1 MSSTMA
7 SLAPSCASAV
17 VSASTSRPVAAPRVT
32 RTPTWDPTRESHAT
46 LSTGGGVWST
56 SRVRSVLARGW
67 NPLSVLAPPD
77 ISGDLLASVATL
89 VLKGVLREWD
99 DVSFVVDCSVMDLL
113 GGKVDG
119 VQLSGAKWVSPLNLT
134 CESLRCDVGAV
145 EIDPIALVSKQ
156 AVELRTIP
164 VGDCVVRFSA
174 IDFGNFL
181 VHPEMRRA
189 AKDAG
194 TEWGFDFDFHG
205 QGIVLKDGAVVF
217 SGTRGGGGG
226 ERCVVAMTPVGP
238 RSVEVTRVDGPC
250 GDETTSALERFFG
263 ELAIDLLGAEVRY
276 GDMVVDDARVT
287 LSLTMRVLRFPSS
300 LQGLI

>member
-1 MSSTMA
+1 MA
-7 SLAPSCASAV
+7 SLAPSRASAV

-46 LSTGGGVWST
+46 LSTGGGVGST

-145 EIDPIALVSKQ
+145 EIDPIALVSKP
-156 AVELRTIP
+156 VSYTHLTLPTIY
-164 VGDCVVRFSA
+164 
-174 IDFGNFL
+174 
-181 VHPEMRRA
+181 
-189 AKDAG
+189 
-194 TEWGFDFDFHG
+194 
-205 QGIVLKDGAVVF
+205 
-217 SGTRGGGGG
+217 
-226 ERCVVAMTPVGP
+226 
-238 RSVEVTRVDGPC
+238 SV
-250 GDETTSALERFFG
+250 
-263 ELAIDLLGAEVRY
+263 
-276 GDMVVDDARVT
+276 
-287 LSLTMRVLRFPSS
+287 
-300 LQGLI
+300 